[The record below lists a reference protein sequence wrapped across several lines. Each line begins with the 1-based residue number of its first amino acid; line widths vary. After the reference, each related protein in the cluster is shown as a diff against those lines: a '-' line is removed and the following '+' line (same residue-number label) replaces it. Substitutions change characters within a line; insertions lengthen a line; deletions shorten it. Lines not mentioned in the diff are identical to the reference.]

1 MANEYE
7 VNYDDKRFAEV
18 EADKQAAMGEVQN
31 TYGGMIDNADQ
42 YYNKQIEAAQ
52 DWANTQTQLQ
62 NQQTD
67 FTIEKIEQQKDQA
80 QKDYTK
86 EQSGAYVDWQKQS
99 AKHGVNAEQMAAQ
112 GMTGTGYSESSQVS
126 MYNTYQNRVATARE
140 SYNQAVLNYNNS
152 IKEARLQNSSVLA
165 EIAYQSLQTQLQL
178 SLEGFQY
185 KNQLLTDQMNM
196 KMEVDERYY
205 NRYQNV
211 LNQINQENKFKYQ
224 QDRDAVA
231 DQQWQATYD
240 ESVRQHDQDY
250 QLRKD
255 QLDEEIRQFNES
267 AKLDREK
274 LELQRAQL
282 SINKGNVAPT
292 TPAVTGKPMTKPESS
307 TTKANT
313 STAAMNSGIVKNGQA
328 MTHSVYDQ
336 DGTPK
341 KYAVQNDY
349 YKGAKNP
356 DVEEFGHFANGYQ
369 PRGISGHGKV
379 SETGDTLTFTA
390 KTLSGQ
396 EKTVT
401 TTIWIAE
408 DYTRWYW
415 DDSKNKYLRLG
426 VDKKGNIVVG

>member
-18 EADKQAAMGEVQN
+18 EADKQAAMTEVQN
-31 TYGGMIDNADQ
+31 TYGGMIDSSDQ

-62 NQQTD
+62 NEDTD
-67 FTIEKIEQQKDQA
+67 FTIEKIEQDKAQA
-80 QKDYTK
+80 HKDYIK

-196 KMEVDERYY
+196 KMLVDDRYY

-231 DQQWQATYD
+231 DQQWQTAFD
-240 ESVRQHDQDY
+240 EDVRQFNKTFDENVRQFEKDY
-250 QLRKD
+250 ELKNKEY
-255 QLDEEIRQFNES
+255 EEGIRQFNEEIARLKAND
-267 AKLDREK
+267 AKEYEVQIKELEHKKKLLEEEK
-274 LELQRAQL
+274 RQFNETAKVQKEQLQIQKDQLKKNNSVTTSKAKASVTKSNTKSSGTSGLVKSGQATTPSVYGQGGSTKKTNYTVVNSPLTPEGAAERVARGELNAKVVGNKIYVY
-282 SINKGNVAPT
+282 SNPNYNKGQ
-292 TPAVTGKPMTKPESS
+292 ELL
-307 TTKANT
+307 
-313 STAAMNSGIVKNGQA
+313 
-328 MTHSVYDQ
+328 D
-336 DGTPK
+336 
-341 KYAVQNDY
+341 KYTWL
-349 YKGAKNP
+349 K
-356 DVEEFGHFANGYQ
+356 
-369 PRGISGHGKV
+369 
-379 SETGDTLTFTA
+379 
-390 KTLSGQ
+390 
-396 EKTVT
+396 
-401 TTIWIAE
+401 
-408 DYTRWYW
+408 
-415 DDSKNKYLRLG
+415 
-426 VDKKGNIVVG
+426 